1 MSSPGATSQ
10 IVTSTEMG
18 LPRRTE
24 SEPAGREAN
33 APAIAPASVAS
44 LVWHAM
50 REAADQPAP
59 GATRPLCD
67 DEVAES
73 LPSLWDAVWQ
83 AAGGREPTL
92 HVAPP
97 VNARQLLERAR
108 RSFVGSMRSVH
119 EPVDVQ
125 EVMRVLDAIERVQTV
140 VDRDALDAFR
150 EQTTGP
156 SGMELLIE
164 VAHDLRSPLTSIL
177 FLAET
182 LRGGRGTPLQP
193 NQERQLKLIYSA
205 AFELSS
211 LANDLTELAQG
222 GEQLL
227 EREPVAFAIGNVLA
241 SVRDI
246 VQPIAEEKG
255 LEVRLHS
262 TEPDR
267 RMGHPA
273 ALGRVLLNLV
283 TNALRCTDYGFVE
296 ATAHNLSP
304 TRIEFSVR
312 DTGPGV
318 PDHVIA
324 SLFQPFDPHKL
335 AGTRAFSSSGLG
347 LAICR
352 RLVTAMGG
360 DLRVKSA
367 PDRGS
372 CFYFA
377 LELPPDP
384 DASATVSEMFE
395 QGGCREFDEVA
406 IPLER
411 PATRAD

>member
-1 MSSPGATSQ
+1 MQGGNVAALVWQAMRGAADGPVPGAK
-10 IVTSTEMG
+10 
-18 LPRRTE
+18 
-24 SEPAGREAN
+24 
-33 APAIAPASVAS
+33 
-44 LVWHAM
+44 HAVG
-50 REAADQPAP
+50 E
-59 GATRPLCD
+59 

-92 HVAPP
+92 QVAPP
-97 VNARQLLERAR
+97 VHARHLLDNVR
-108 RSFVGSMRSVH
+108 RSFVESMRTVH
-119 EPVDVQ
+119 RPVDVQ
-125 EVMRVLDAIERVQTV
+125 EVVRILDGIERVQGV
-140 VDRDALDAFR
+140 VDRDAIQSFR
-150 EQTTGP
+150 DQTAGP
-156 SGMELLIE
+156 SGMDLLIE

-182 LRGGRGTPLQP
+182 LRAGRGTPLQP
-193 NQERQLKLIYSA
+193 VQERQLKLIYSA

-227 EREPVAFAIGNVLA
+227 EREPVSFAVRSVLA
-241 SVRDI
+241 SVSDI

-255 LEVRLHS
+255 LEVRLDS
-262 TEPDR
+262 SQADR
-267 RMGHPA
+267 RVGHPA

-283 TNALRCTDYGFVE
+283 TNALRCTEHGLVE
-296 ATAHNLSP
+296 ISAHNLTP

-318 PDHVIA
+318 PDDVIS
-324 SLFQPFDPHKL
+324 SLFRPFDSRKL
-335 AGTRAFSSSGLG
+335 AGSRAFSSSGLG

-367 PDRGS
+367 NDRGS

-377 LELPPDP
+377 LEVPPAP
-384 DASATVSEMFE
+384 EATVVASAMFE
-395 QGGCREFDEVA
+395 EGGCPDFDA
-406 IPLER
+406 
-411 PATRAD
+411 PAALSGTPGRAD

>member
-1 MSSPGATSQ
+1 MP
-10 IVTSTEMG
+10 EMEIE
-18 LPRRTE
+18 LPRPTATA
-24 SEPAGREAN
+24 EPPLPGGK
-33 APAIAPASVAS
+33 VAS

-50 REAADQPAP
+50 RGAADGSPAP
-59 GATRPLCD
+59 GTTRPLCD

-83 AAGGREPTL
+83 AANGKEPRLTPL
-92 HVAPP
+92 PP
-97 VNARQLLERAR
+97 VHARQLLDTMR
-108 RSFVGSMRSVH
+108 RSFVESMRTVH
-119 EPVDVQ
+119 QPVDVQ
-125 EVMRVLDAIERVQTV
+125 EVIRVLDGIERVQLAV
-140 VDRDALDAFR
+140 ERDAIQTFR
-150 EQTTGP
+150 EQTAGP
-156 SGMELLIE
+156 SGMDLLVE

-182 LRGGRGTPLQP
+182 LRAGRGRPLEP
-193 NQERQLKLIYSA
+193 AQERQLKLIYTA

-227 EREPVAFAIGNVLA
+227 ERDPVPFAIGNVLA

-255 LEVRLHS
+255 LEVRLETS
-262 TEPDR
+262 GADR
-267 RMGHPA
+267 RVGHPA

-283 TNALRCTDYGFVE
+283 SNALRCTDHGFVE
-296 ATAHNLSP
+296 ASAHNLSD
-304 TRIEFSVR
+304 TRIEFAVR

-318 PDHVIA
+318 PDEVIA
-324 SLFQPFDPHKL
+324 SLFQPFDAHRL
-335 AGTRAFSSSGLG
+335 ARSRAFSSSGLG

-360 DLRVKSA
+360 ELKVRSA
-367 PDRGS
+367 QDRGS

-377 LELPPDP
+377 LELPCDP
-384 DASATVSEMFE
+384 DAELVTARQYAE
-395 QGGCREFDEVA
+395 GGCPDFEA
-406 IPLER
+406 IEGLP
-411 PATRAD
+411 PGIA